1 MNLIGSG
8 IFKGMAVTL
17 KNFVGSYFD
26 KERLTT
32 KEYAWRSNYK
42 LPERAGDYPKEEA
55 EQLSDTTTV
64 THYSRNFPMLLHD
77 QGEPMDT
84 VRCVACQ
91 ICERE
96 CPPQCIYIEKS
107 TDKKERSGNK
117 AQFYPA
123 KFDID
128 VSVCMSCQICVE
140 VCPFDAIVMNSQ
152 FELSTPDRF
161 GGLLLRRDDLLKSND
176 YYHKIHPEEAA
187 ARDKRIADEKA
198 AKEAK
203 KKAAE
208 AAKKKAAEAKAK
220 AEAETKAK
228 EEAESANKPT
238 EPSEIPSAE
247 PPATSSTQP
256 EKEESAE

>member
-1 MNLIGSG
+1 MSILGGG

-17 KNFVGSYFD
+17 RNFVGSYFY
-26 KERLTT
+26 KERLITND
-32 KEYAWRSNYK
+32 YDWRPEDK
-42 LPERAGDYPKEEA
+42 LPQSIGEYPKEEG
-55 EQLSDTTTV
+55 EQLRDTTTV
-64 THYSRNFPMLLHD
+64 NHYSRNFPMLLHD
-77 QGEPMDT
+77 GGEPMDT

-107 TDKKERSGNK
+107 EDKTERSDNK

-161 GGLLLRRDDLLKSND
+161 GGLLVRRDDLLKSND
-176 YYHKIHPEEAA
+176 YYHKIHPQEAA
-187 ARDKRIADEKA
+187 TRDQKMVADKA

-203 KKAAE
+203 KKAAAE
-208 AAKKKAAEAKAK
+208 KAKAAAEVKAKAAAEAKAK
-220 AEAETKAK
+220 
-228 EEAESANKPT
+228 EEGE
-238 EPSEIPSAE
+238 
-247 PPATSSTQP
+247 
-256 EKEESAE
+256 

>member
-1 MNLIGSG
+1 MSILGGG

-17 KNFVGSYFD
+17 RNFVGSYFY

-32 KEYAWRSNYK
+32 NDYEWRPDGA
-42 LPERAGDYPKEEA
+42 LPQSIGDYPKEEG

-64 THYSRNFPMLLHD
+64 NHYSRNFPMLLHD
-77 QGEPMDT
+77 TGEPMDT
-84 VRCVACQ
+84 IRCVACQ

-107 TDKKERSGNK
+107 TEKIENADGKP
-117 AQFYPA
+117 QFYPA

-161 GGLLLRRDDLLKSND
+161 GGLLVRRDDLLKSND
-176 YYHKIHPEEAA
+176 YYHKIHPQEAA
-187 ARDKRIADEKA
+187 ARDQKMADDKA

-203 KKAAE
+203 KKAAAE
-208 AAKKKAAEAKAK
+208 KAKAAAEAKAK
-220 AEAETKAK
+220 AEAKA
-228 EEAESANKPT
+228 EAENESK
-238 EPSEIPSAE
+238 EDAE
-247 PPATSSTQP
+247 
-256 EKEESAE
+256 

>member
-1 MNLIGSG
+1 MSLLGGG

-17 KNFVGSYFD
+17 RNFVGSYFD

-32 KEYAWRSNYK
+32 KEYAWRTDDK

-77 QGEPMDT
+77 EGEPMDT

-107 TDKKERSGNK
+107 KDKKERGGNK

-123 KFDID
+123 TFDID

-152 FELSTPDRF
+152 FELSTPTDLVAFSSGATICSRATTTITRF
-161 GGLLLRRDDLLKSND
+161 TPRKLPPGTSVSPTKKRPRRPRKRQPKRPRKRQLKQ
-176 YYHKIHPEEAA
+176 KP
-187 ARDKRIADEKA
+187 RPKPRPRR
-198 AKEAK
+198 K
-203 KKAAE
+203 KKRRH
-208 AAKKKAAEAKAK
+208 
-220 AEAETKAK
+220 
-228 EEAESANKPT
+228 
-238 EPSEIPSAE
+238 
-247 PPATSSTQP
+247 
-256 EKEESAE
+256 

>member
-1 MNLIGSG
+1 MSILGGG

-17 KNFVGSYFD
+17 RNFVGSYFY

-32 KEYAWRSNYK
+32 NDYEWRPDGA
-42 LPERAGDYPKEEA
+42 LPQSIGDYPKEEG

-64 THYSRNFPMLLHD
+64 NHYSRNFPMLLHD
-77 QGEPMDT
+77 TGEPMDT
-84 VRCVACQ
+84 IRCVACQ

-107 TDKKERSGNK
+107 TEKIENADGKP
-117 AQFYPA
+117 QFYPA

-161 GGLLLRRDDLLKSND
+161 GGLLVRRDDLLKSND
-176 YYHKIHPEEAA
+176 YYHKIHPQEAA
-187 ARDKRIADEKA
+187 ARDQKMADDKA
-198 AKEAK
+198 AKVAK
-203 KKAAE
+203 KKAAAE
-208 AAKKKAAEAKAK
+208 KAKAAAEAKAASA
-220 AEAETKAK
+220 AEAKASEDK
-228 EEAESANKPT
+228 TEDAE
-238 EPSEIPSAE
+238 
-247 PPATSSTQP
+247 
-256 EKEESAE
+256 

>member
-1 MNLIGSG
+1 MSLLGGG

-17 KNFVGSYFD
+17 RNFVGSYFD

-32 KEYAWRSNYK
+32 KEYAWRTDGK

-77 QGEPMDT
+77 EGEPMDT

-107 TDKKERSGNK
+107 KDKKERGGNK

-123 KFDID
+123 TFDID

-208 AAKKKAAEAKAK
+208 AKAK
-220 AEAETKAK
+220 AEAEAKAK
-228 EEAESANKPT
+228 EEAGGTDKSIETPDT
-238 EPSEIPSAE
+238 
-247 PPATSSTQP
+247 PPADTK
-256 EKEESAE
+256 KEGNAE

>member
-1 MNLIGSG
+1 MSILGGG

-17 KNFVGSYFD
+17 RNFVGSYFS
-26 KERLTT
+26 KERFITT
-32 KEYAWRSNYK
+32 NDYSWGPESE
-42 LPERAGDYPKEEA
+42 LPQSIGDYPKEEG

-64 THYSRNFPMLLHD
+64 NHYSRNFPMLLHD
-77 QGEPMDT
+77 TGEPMDT
-84 VRCVACQ
+84 IRCVACQ

-107 TDKKERSGNK
+107 TEKKENADGK
-117 AQFYPA
+117 PQFYPA

-161 GGLLLRRDDLLKSND
+161 GGLLVRRDDLLKSND
-176 YYHKIHPEEAA
+176 YYHKIHPQEAA
-187 ARDKRIADEKA
+187 TRDERMAADKA

-203 KKAAE
+203 KKAAAE
-208 AAKKKAAEAKAK
+208 KAKAAAEAKAAA
-220 AEAETKAK
+220 AEAANESK
-228 EEAESANKPT
+228 EDT
-238 EPSEIPSAE
+238 E
-247 PPATSSTQP
+247 
-256 EKEESAE
+256 

>member
-1 MNLIGSG
+1 MSLLGGG

-32 KEYAWRSNYK
+32 KEYAWK
-42 LPERAGDYPKEEA
+42 AEDTLPERAGDYPKEEG
-55 EQLSDTTTV
+55 EQLRDTTTV
-64 THYSRNFPMLLHD
+64 TRYSRNFPMLLHD
-77 QGEPMDT
+77 EGEPMDN

-107 TDKKERSGNK
+107 KDKKERGGNK

-123 KFDID
+123 TFDID

-187 ARDKRIADEKA
+187 ARDKRISDEKA

-220 AEAETKAK
+220 AEAEAKAK
-228 EEAESANKPT
+228 EEAEAAGIPDESADTLATEPPT
-238 EPSEIPSAE
+238 EPTPETKKEDCAE
-247 PPATSSTQP
+247 
-256 EKEESAE
+256 

>member
-1 MNLIGSG
+1 MSLLGSG

-17 KNFVGSYFD
+17 RNFVGSYFERD
-26 KERLTT
+26 RLTT
-32 KEYAWRSNYK
+32 NDYAWRAGDT
-42 LPERAGDYPKEEA
+42 LPQHAGDYPKEEA

-64 THYSRNFPMLLHD
+64 TQYSRNFPMLLHD
-77 QGEPMDT
+77 EGEPMDT

-107 TDKKERSGNK
+107 TEKKERSGNK

-123 KFDID
+123 TFDID

-176 YYHKIHPEEAA
+176 YYHRIHPEEAA
-187 ARDKRIADEKA
+187 ARDKRISDERA

-220 AEAETKAK
+220 AK
-228 EEAESANKPT
+228 EEAEATSKPT
-238 EPSEIPSAE
+238 ESSGI
-247 PPATSSTQP
+247 PPAEP
-256 EKEESAE
+256 EKEGSPE

>member
-1 MNLIGSG
+1 MSILGGG

-17 KNFVGSYFD
+17 RNFLGSYTNK
-26 KERLTT
+26 KERLPTID
-32 KEYAWRSNYK
+32 YSWRADGA
-42 LPERAGDYPKEEA
+42 LPQGIGDYPKEKG

-64 THYSRNFPMLLHD
+64 TEYSRNFPMLLHD
-77 QGEPMDT
+77 GGEPMDT

-96 CPPQCIYIEKS
+96 CPPQCIFIEK
-107 TDKKERSGNK
+107 DYDENGKYIKR
-117 AQFYPA
+117 PA
-123 KFDID
+123 VFDID

-161 GGLLLRRDDLLKSND
+161 GGLLMRRDDLLKSND

-187 ARDKRIADEKA
+187 ARDAKMAAEKA

-203 KKAAE
+203 KKAAAE
-208 AAKKKAAEAKAK
+208 KARAAAEKKAAEA
-220 AEAETKAK
+220 AK
-228 EEAESANKPT
+228 EDAK
-238 EPSEIPSAE
+238 
-247 PPATSSTQP
+247 
-256 EKEESAE
+256 

>member
-1 MNLIGSG
+1 MSILGGG

-17 KNFVGSYFD
+17 RNFVGSYTNK
-26 KERLTT
+26 KERLPTND
-32 KEYAWRSNYK
+32 YSWRAGGL
-42 LPERAGDYPKEEA
+42 LPQGIGDYPKEEG

-64 THYSRNFPMLLHD
+64 TEYSRNFPMLLHD
-77 QGEPMDT
+77 GGEPMDT

-96 CPPQCIYIEKS
+96 CPPQCIYIEK
-107 TDKKERSGNK
+107 DYDENGKYIKR
-117 AQFYPA
+117 PA
-123 KFDID
+123 VFDID

-161 GGLLLRRDDLLKSND
+161 SGLLVRRDDLLKSND

-187 ARDKRIADEKA
+187 ARDQKMAVEKA

-203 KKAAE
+203 KKAAAE
-208 AAKKKAAEAKAK
+208 KAKAAAEKKAAEA
-220 AEAETKAK
+220 AK
-228 EEAESANKPT
+228 EEAE
-238 EPSEIPSAE
+238 
-247 PPATSSTQP
+247 
-256 EKEESAE
+256 

>member
-1 MNLIGSG
+1 MSILGAG

-17 KNFVGSYFD
+17 RNFVGSYFS
-26 KERLTT
+26 KERFITT
-32 KEYAWRSNYK
+32 NDYSWRPEIE
-42 LPERAGDYPKEEA
+42 LPQSIGDYPKEEG

-64 THYSRNFPMLLHD
+64 SHYSRNFPMLLHD
-77 QGEPMDT
+77 TGEPMDT
-84 VRCVACQ
+84 IRCVACQ

-107 TDKKERSGNK
+107 TEKKENADGK
-117 AQFYPA
+117 PQFYPA

-161 GGLLLRRDDLLKSND
+161 GGLLVRRDDLLKSND
-176 YYHKIHPEEAA
+176 YYHKIHPQEAA
-187 ARDKRIADEKA
+187 TRDERMAADKA

-203 KKAAE
+203 KKSAAEKAKAAAE
-208 AAKKKAAEAKAK
+208 AKAAAAEAKAK
-220 AEAETKAK
+220 EDAE
-228 EEAESANKPT
+228 
-238 EPSEIPSAE
+238 
-247 PPATSSTQP
+247 
-256 EKEESAE
+256 